1 MLSDTKKEQITE
13 SLLSPSGGP
22 ENTAR
27 TAATTG
33 RDAPDDIAPV
43 KAADLN
49 PKAIP
54 AEAPKKDVS
63 RAKEVKNDAA
73 PAIIEKE
80 DPELIAAQQAAA
92 RMRPKA
98 LLKRALEIS
107 KSMF

>member
-63 RAKEVKNDAA
+63 GAKETKGNNVSCSSSLNPSIHYLPLLSLRKNLSLRTKSRIVKAG
-73 PAIIEKE
+73 
-80 DPELIAAQQAAA
+80 L
-92 RMRPKA
+92 
-98 LLKRALEIS
+98 
-107 KSMF
+107 